1 MKIILTFALSVVIK
15 LFKLVNF
22 KLMRNKYSL
31 SSNLILITF
40 LIGIVNLFFYDYE
53 STQETIVFIS
63 ILTMR
68 YLLFI
73 LIKRRFEWSKYLLVL
88 IILRSIYRLYTVM
101 GDMDVN
107 PVTKINLTLQLIIS
121 LLAFG
126 ILIVFPKLR
135 EWINDKRK
143 YIAAPRVS
151 NPQH

>member
-1 MKIILTFALSVVIK
+1 MTFVLSVVIK

-22 KLMRNKYSL
+22 KLMKNKYSL

-63 ILTMR
+63 ILSMR

-88 IILRSIYRLYTVM
+88 IILRSIYRLYSVM
-101 GDMDVN
+101 GDMDVS
-107 PVTKINLTLQLIIS
+107 PVTKVNLTLQLIIS
-121 LLAFG
+121 LLAFA
-126 ILIVFPKLR
+126 ILIVFPRVK

-143 YIAAPRVS
+143 YISAPRVS

>member
-1 MKIILTFALSVVIK
+1 MK
-15 LFKLVNF
+15 
-22 KLMRNKYSL
+22 NKYSL

-53 STQETIVFIS
+53 STQDTIVFIS
-63 ILTMR
+63 ILSMR

-88 IILRSIYRLYTVM
+88 IILRSIYRLYSVM
-101 GDMDVN
+101 GDMDVS
-107 PVTKINLTLQLIIS
+107 PVTKVNLTLQLIIS
-121 LLAFG
+121 LLAFA
-126 ILIVFPKLR
+126 ILIVFPRVK

-143 YIAAPRVS
+143 YISAPRVS